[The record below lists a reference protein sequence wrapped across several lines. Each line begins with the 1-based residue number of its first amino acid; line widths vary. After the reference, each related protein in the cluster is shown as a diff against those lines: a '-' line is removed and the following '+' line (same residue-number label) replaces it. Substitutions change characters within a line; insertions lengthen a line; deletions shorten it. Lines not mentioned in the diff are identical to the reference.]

1 MGNSNSSYDI
11 SFEDMLYSI
20 KNNYTILTTLTLS
33 ECENIIQGTVS
44 PNKEEEFINKLIDKY
59 ELNEPIIIYGR
70 NTCDMEVMIK
80 YKNLKTFGFT
90 NIFIY
95 RGGMFEWMMLQD
107 IYGNDVFITTK
118 NELDILKFKP
128 EDILIPK
135 KLLTNS

>member
-20 KNNYTILTTLTLS
+20 KNNYTILTTLTIN
-33 ECENIIQGTVS
+33 ECENIIEGTVT
-44 PNKEEEFINKLIDKY
+44 PNKEEDLINKLIDKY

-128 EDILIPK
+128 QDILIPK

>member
-20 KNNYTILTTLTLS
+20 KNNYTILTTLTIN
-33 ECENIIQGTVS
+33 ECENIIQGTVT
-44 PNKEEEFINKLIDKY
+44 PNKEEDLINKLIDNY
-59 ELNEPIIIYGR
+59 ELNEPIIIYGK

-128 EDILIPK
+128 QDILIPK